1 MPARTVYRA
10 CNLCEAI
17 CGLEITLESN
27 GAGEKITRIKGDADD
42 PFSRGHICPKGA
54 ELGNLHGDPDRL
66 RRPVK
71 RNADGTF
78 TEISWV
84 EALNYT
90 AENLHRIK
98 ERDGADAV
106 GVYLGNPNVHNY
118 GSLLFGPRFFSKIG
132 TKNHY
137 SATSV
142 DQLPHHF
149 AAYFMFG
156 HQFLLP
162 VPDIDRTQYFLIM
175 GANPLASNGSI
186 MTVPDVRKRLK
197 AIQERGGRFVTVD
210 PRRTETA
217 ELADEHV
224 FIKPGTDAYF
234 LLAILQTLFAENL
247 TKQPGKAGTGAL
259 EFSKHYDEL
268 RELVLPYSAERA
280 AKITGIGADD
290 IRRIAREFAAAES
303 AVAYGRIGLS
313 TQPFGA
319 LCQWLLNAINVVTG
333 NLDRPGGAMFPLGA
347 ADVTGGALGQNRG
360 AFDRYRSRVRQLP
373 EFGGEFPVATMAD
386 ELLTPG
392 PGQIRSMIT
401 AAGNP
406 VLSTPNGARLD
417 EALADV
423 EFMVSIDFYINETTR
438 RAHVILPPTSPLEH
452 EHYDLI
458 FHVFGVR
465 NFTRISPAVFEK
477 EDGMLHDWEIYSDL
491 AKRLDLLK
499 KGRPLPDSVVE
510 SKMSPLTFLDHFLT
524 SGPYAESHDLSVANL
539 EQNPHGIDL
548 GPLQPLFP
556 KRLRTEDQRI
566 DLAPEVMRKDL
577 QRLEQKAAEFEAAR
591 DGLWLIGRRHLR
603 SNNSWMHNI
612 PKLMAGKSRCTLL
625 LHPDDAQRLGVRDG
639 GDVRVVSR
647 TGSVVTRAEVSDAM
661 MPGVVSLPHGFGHHR
676 KGVRLSV
683 AAEDGHAGVSIN
695 DLTDEQELD
704 ELSGNAAFCGLPVSV
719 SAV

>member
-1 MPARTVYRA
+1 MSTSRTVYRA

-17 CGLEITLESN
+17 CGLEITLEAN
-27 GAGEKITRIKGDADD
+27 GAGEKITRIRGDADD

-54 ELGNLHGDPDRL
+54 ELGNLHADPDRL
-66 RRPVK
+66 RRPVR
-71 RNADGTF
+71 RNADGKF
-78 TEISWV
+78 EEISWA

-118 GSLLFGPRFFSKIG
+118 GSLLFGPRFYGKLG

-197 AIQERGGRFVTVD
+197 AIQERGGKFLTVD

-217 ELADEHV
+217 DLADEHI
-224 FIKPGTDAYF
+224 FIRPGTDAYF
-234 LLAILQTLFAENL
+234 LLAILQTLFSENL
-247 TKQPGKAGTGAL
+247 TKQPGPNTGAL
-259 EFSKHYDEL
+259 EFSKHLDEL
-268 RELVLPYSAERA
+268 RGFVEPYSAETA
-280 AKITGIGADD
+280 AKITGIDAGD
-290 IRRIAREFAAAES
+290 IRRIAREFASAES

-319 LCQWLLNAINVVTG
+319 LCQWLLNAVNIVTG

-360 AFDRYRSRVRQLP
+360 AFDRYRSRVRNLP

-386 ELLTPG
+386 EILSPG
-392 PGQIRSMIT
+392 PGQIRAMIT

-406 VLSTPNGARLD
+406 VLSTPNGHRLD
-417 EALADV
+417 EALADI
-423 EFMVSIDFYINETTR
+423 EFMVSIDFYLNETTR

-477 EDGMLHDWEIYSDL
+477 EDGMLHDWEIYADL

-499 KGRPLPDSVVE
+499 KGRPLPDQVIE

-524 SGPYAESHDLSVANL
+524 SGPYAESHDLSVATL

-556 KRLRTEDQRI
+556 KRLRTEDQLI
-566 DLAPEVMRKDL
+566 DLAPEVMRKDG
-577 QRLEQKAAEFEAAR
+577 QRLAAKAAEFEAVSDA
-591 DGLWLIGRRHLR
+591 LWLIGRRHLR

-625 LHPDDAQRLGVRDG
+625 MHPDDAQRIGVSDG
-639 GDVRVVSR
+639 GAVRIVSR
-647 TGSVVTRAEVSDAM
+647 TGSVVSQAEVSDAM

-676 KGVRLSV
+676 KGVRMSV
-683 AAEDGHAGVSIN
+683 AAEDENAGVSIN

-704 ELSGNAAFCGLPVSV
+704 ELSGNAAFCGLPVQVSV
-719 SAV
+719 V